1 MRLSTKC
8 RNGTRMLLDIAEH
21 GCSGPVPMAGIS
33 QRTGISAKNLEKLV
47 QRFKTAGLV
56 VSRRGPK
63 GGHMLSRP
71 ARRITLGDIARAL
84 EEPADSTGCVPSPAA
99 CARCPQGGACPA
111 KGAWKKAGATLFAAL
126 DAHTLH
132 SLLKYRS

>member
-21 GCSGPVPMAGIS
+21 CCSGPVSMAGIS

-47 QRFKTAGLV
+47 QRFKTAGLL

-84 EEPADSTGCVPSPAA
+84 EEGADSMGCAPSPAA
-99 CARCPQGGACPA
+99 CARCPHSGDCPA
-111 KGAWKKAGATLFAAL
+111 RGAWKKAGATLFAVL

-132 SLLKYRS
+132 SLLRHRS